1 MKGHDIPLMAHD
13 RKAVPG
19 LNHIHADTLVP
30 KKRRNDNGLIKAIGQ
45 IVQGFC
51 NEVLYGI
58 VNRNSRGDHEDSR
71 SESVLTAFFGLFN
84 PAGMLQGSQNPIYSR
99 LMQGKGPAD
108 FRKGQGFPTLGRIK
122 FKNPDCMQYRI
133 DIRGRRLIHH
143 EQAPFQ
149 INHDFSSL

>member
-1 MKGHDIPLMAHD
+1 MTISLLSQMKGHSYSRHAFVNFAPGNSIAILENSKELIFEDPLLGLFCKELPNERIPKAFILHSKKHLTRRTNMKGHDIPLMAHD

-58 VNRNSRGDHEDSR
+58 CE
-71 SESVLTAFFGLFN
+71 
-84 PAGMLQGSQNPIYSR
+84 QKQ
-99 LMQGKGPAD
+99 Q
-108 FRKGQGFPTLGRIK
+108 
-122 FKNPDCMQYRI
+122 
-133 DIRGRRLIHH
+133 RR
-143 EQAPFQ
+143 P
-149 INHDFSSL
+149 